1 MEKQKLPNSTAALVL
16 GILSIVLSCC
26 CSIFGSILGVIGLVL
41 ANKATTVYNENPS
54 QYDGFNNVKTGKILS
69 IIGIVLGI
77 LSLVWTFVQI
87 QAAGGWDAY
96 LQSIQD
102 IIEQSQGGY

>member
-1 MEKQKLPNSTAALVL
+1 MEKQKLPNSTAVLVL
-16 GILSIVLSCC
+16 GILSIVLACC

-41 ANKATTVYNENPS
+41 ANKATALYNVNPD

-69 IIGIVLGI
+69 IIGIVLGV
-77 LSLVWTFVQI
+77 LSLIYTFVQI

-96 LQSIQD
+96 IQTITD
-102 IIEQSQGGY
+102 AFEQAQGGY